1 MNLRHNTCRGDEI
14 KIICHDFP
22 STVNEIKLL
31 VLSDLHIGDAL
42 VDTKRLSQFLIEAAE
57 EDTYVIINGDIINN
71 AIINSVSNVYNDIY
85 TPKQQIDIISDILMP
100 IRHKILVICEG
111 NHEIRTAKLT
121 NINLMEEVAHRIYDK
136 ATVNK
141 IYSNEPYLLYIAFG
155 MNQGRAERKTVYSL
169 YGKHGMG
176 GGKRVGSK
184 MNHLEDMLSI
194 INADIFVVG
203 HTHVPASFRLVSN
216 SVDYRNRKVT
226 PKEHVFV
233 NANAFL
239 NYGGYGEDMGFR
251 PTSTIYP
258 KMFLSGFDRDVRV
271 LI

>member
-1 MNLRHNTCRGDEI
+1 MPHEVEEI
-14 KIICHDFP
+14 KI
-22 STVNEIKLL
+22 L
-31 VLSDLHIGDAL
+31 VLSDLHIGDSL
-42 VDTKRLSQFLIEAAE
+42 VDTKRLSQFLEEAMG
-57 EDTYVIINGDIINN
+57 DNTYVIINGDIINN

-85 TPKQQIDIISDILMP
+85 TPKQQIDIVSEILMP

-136 ATVNK
+136 KDVEH
-141 IYSNEPYLLYIAFG
+141 IYSNEPYLIYLSFG
-155 MNQGRAERKTVYSL
+155 MNQGRKDRKTVYSI
-169 YGKHGMG
+169 YGKHGSG

-194 INADIFVVG
+194 INADVFITG
-203 HTHVPASFRLVSN
+203 HTHTPASFRLVSN

-251 PTSTIYP
+251 PCSTIYP
-258 KMFLSGFDRDVRV
+258 KLFLSGFDRDVRI